1 MVPAEEKGRNYP
13 ALLSVARRR
22 LCELGLRPPFDL
34 DALRSALERER
45 GTTIALVPTDE
56 LPVGAAFGVTG
67 SQGGVE
73 VVLYE
78 SRTTASHQQLIVLH
92 EFAHM
97 LLRHPPSAVLHLPS
111 EVSGFHEIDA
121 SAVAMALGKGL
132 PDAARPVA
140 GAQSS
145 APSRRQRRG
154 WWRPRTPGSTS
165 APSSASLGPRI
176 YARVCEHEAET
187 LATILLDWLSG
198 DSGAAAGASPDPVV
212 ERLTDALGHRWS
224 PR

>member
-1 MVPAEEKGRNYP
+1 MVPAEEKGRTYP

-22 LCELGLRPPFDL
+22 LSELGLRPPFDL
-34 DALRSALERER
+34 DALRTALERER

-97 LLRHPPSAVLHLPS
+97 LLRHPPSAVLHAPS
-111 EVSGFHEIDA
+111 EIAGFHEIDA

-132 PDAARPVA
+132 PEPARTA
-140 GAQSS
+140 TRAQ
-145 APSRRQRRG
+145 PSRRQRRG
-154 WWRPRTPGSTS
+154 WWRPRTPGSTP
-165 APSSASLGPRI
+165 APSSASLGPRT

-187 LATILLDWLSG
+187 LATILLDWLSD
-198 DSGAAAGASPDPVV
+198 DSEAAAGASPDPVV